1 MSRQRF
7 VFFLTLSLLLVLVA
21 CAPKPTAPPA
31 PTPVSPVDTVV
42 PVSTEPAAAA
52 IPAAVAPALPAMEL
66 GSTWRYFDGSLLVA
80 VPGGPF
86 IMGSGAQDNPVRTVN
101 VGDFW
106 IYRTEVTNRMYSL
119 CVDLG
124 QCSPPDPIDN
134 PGFGDVEEGSKPV
147 VGVNWD
153 QAAAYCGF
161 VNGRLPT
168 EAEWEKTARG
178 PDGRVYPWG
187 NNAPTCD
194 LLNFDACVRKTTDVG
209 TYPAG
214 ESYYKAVDMSGN
226 VFEWVADWYLANY
239 YGSAPTQDPQGPAT
253 GNRRSVRSSAYN
265 TDGFLT
271 EAARRF
277 YAQPDD
283 HRADLGFRCVVEDPA
298 YFAPFCTQLLVY
310 GKPAPGGAG
319 SGQTLKPK
327 CNQPVVEQFE
337 VDCDQTNVW
346 VDPNGPVGSSTGLDQ
361 CAYAGQQMHNGE
373 MTDLYVCKKIVNIDV
388 CGTCEYPLPSDVS
401 CPAGYHQD
409 GTQCVIDQGRPGQC
423 PVGSTFDPTLLC
435 CSVTTGKGA
444 SYNLCP
450 DPWGYV
456 PGDPGQCVNYKPGAA
471 LCDPITVTMKTGCGK
486 PNDPCIANP
495 DLPECAP
502 CTGPNCCGSPGQPP
516 CGNCGGPNQPPCG
529 YSPTTCLAAQTMI
542 DTPTGPVAVEDLRVG
557 DAVWTVDSAGRRVSA
572 TILRTSRV
580 LAPSTHQMVHL
591 VMADGRQ
598 VWVSPQHPTSDGR
611 MVGDLTAG
619 DSLGGVQVAEADRV
633 PYDQPATFDL
643 LPSGETGYYWANG
656 LLLGSTLADR

>member
-1 MSRQRF
+1 MSRHNF
-7 VFFLTLSLLLVLVA
+7 LFFLSVALLLGLVA
-21 CAPKPTAPPA
+21 CGPKPTPPPALPVAPPL
-31 PTPVSPVDTVV
+31 DTAV
-42 PVSTEPAAAA
+42 PVPTESATAA
-52 IPAAVAPALPAMEL
+52 IPAAVAPALPAMEV

-86 IMGSGAQDNPVRTVN
+86 IMGSGGQDNPVRTVN

-134 PGFGDVEEGSKPV
+134 PIFNVVEEGSKPV
-147 VGVNWD
+147 VGVDWQ
-153 QAAAYCGF
+153 QAAGYCAF
-161 VNGRLPT
+161 AQARLPT

-178 PDGRVYPWG
+178 PDGNIYPWG
-187 NNAPTCD
+187 NNGPACD
-194 LLNFDACVRKTTDVG
+194 LLNFIACIRKTTVVG

-214 ESYYKAVDMSGN
+214 KSYYEAVDMSGN
-226 VFEWVADWYLANY
+226 VFEWVVDWYLANY
-239 YGSAPTQDPQGPAT
+239 PASAPTQDPSGPPT

-277 YAQPDD
+277 YAEPVD

-327 CNQPVVEQFE
+327 CNQPALEQFE

-361 CAYAGQQMHNGE
+361 CAYVGPQMHNGE

-388 CGTCEYPLPSDVS
+388 CGTCEYPLPGDVS

-409 GTQCVIDQGRPGQC
+409 GSQCVIDQGRPGQC
-423 PVGSTFDPTLLC
+423 PAGSTYDPTLLC
-435 CSVTTGKGA
+435 CSVTRGKGS

-456 PGDPGQCVNYKPGAA
+456 PGDPGQCVNYLVGAP
-471 LCDPITVTMKTGCGK
+471 LCDPITVTLKTGCGK
-486 PNDPCIANP
+486 PNDPCITNP
-495 DLPECAP
+495 DLPECKP
-502 CTGPNCCGSPGQPP
+502 CTGPKCCGGPGQPP
-516 CGNCGGPNQPPCG
+516 CGYPSTNFN
-529 YSPTTCLAAQTMI
+529 CLAARTLI
-542 DTPTGPVAVEDLRVG
+542 ETPTGAVPVEALREG
-557 DAVWTVDSAGRRVSA
+557 DAVWTADASGA
-572 TILRTSRV
+572 RV
-580 LAPSTHQMVHL
+580 LATVLRTQRVPVPASHEMVHI
-591 VMADGRQ
+591 VMLDGRELWGSPGHPTADGRTLG
-598 VWVSPQHPTSDGR
+598 SLS
-611 MVGDLTAG
+611 VGDTL
-619 DSLGGVQVAEADRV
+619 DGVRVTEAVRG
-633 PYDQPATFDL
+633 PYGQLATYDL
-643 LPSGETGYYWANG
+643 LPSGSTGTYWANG
-656 LLLGSTLADR
+656 ILIGTTMMAQ